1 MSRQFVIGTRGSK
14 LALVQAHLIQN
25 RLAET
30 YPEHTFIIQ
39 TVQTTG
45 DRVQDR
51 PLNQIG
57 DKGVFVREIEEQ
69 LLDGALD
76 IGVHSMKDMPALP
89 ADGLLFTRPWKR
101 EDPRD
106 VLILR
111 EKKDLSE
118 LPAGAVIGT
127 GSPRRKFQLLRLR
140 PDLSVV
146 DIRGNVD
153 TRLRKME
160 EEKLDGIV
168 LAAAGMHRLGMQDR
182 ITCYLEPGQMV
193 PAPAQGV
200 LALEIRKDDEELC
213 HLLDA
218 LGDEETAGAA
228 AAERNFLQA
237 MGGDCHMPVGAVCEK
252 TGPEEYRL
260 RAMFGSADGKK
271 LAFSETAG
279 SIPAELAKE
288 AARRIRQQLSG
299 LVSLVGAGPGDP
311 GLITEKGL
319 RAIRQADCIVYDR
332 LACPTLLGHASPSC
346 EKIYV
351 GKASRHHT
359 MKQEDIN
366 RLLIRKSME
375 YNRVVRLKGGDNYVF
390 GRGGEEGLSLWEH
403 GVPFEVIPGIS
414 SALAGPAYA
423 GIPVTHRGIASGF
436 HVVTAHSH
444 RDELADIDFHAMAR
458 GTDTCVFLMGL
469 DKVAQIA
476 KKLLAAGM
484 PADTGAALISHA
496 TTLQQKTL
504 VSDLRH
510 LAEKASRACLPSPAL
525 IVVGNVVK
533 LRDSLNFFEN
543 RPLFGRRY
551 LLPCIGPNP
560 SVLAGLLREKGAA
573 MDEVTVGT
581 IRTCRAEL
589 TEELLQKTDWL
600 LFTSKNGVEHFFAN
614 LRDARL
620 DIRHLGGCRIA
631 AIGGKTAGSLQ
642 QHGLYADLI
651 PDTWN
656 SGALALALKN
666 ILSADE
672 HVLYLRGKDGQG
684 SLKEILSGRCHYEE
698 RAVYENAEAAEI
710 VLPGSPSQETPSPKP
725 PLYDGILFTCASSA
739 RRLNRAAKETVAM
752 NRQRLYSIGPKTTT
766 ALAALGFFDV
776 KEAEEASYED
786 MVKMLL
792 PPSSAGGHL

>member
-1 MSRQFVIGTRGSK
+1 MSKPFVIGTRGSK
-14 LALVQAHLIQN
+14 LALAQA
-25 RLAET
+25 RLVRDTLAKA
-30 YPEHTFIIQ
+30 YPEYTFVLQ

-57 DKGVFVREIEEQ
+57 DKGVFVREIEER
-69 LLDGALD
+69 LLSGDLD
-76 IGVHSMKDMPALP
+76 IGVHSMKDMPAFP
-89 ADGLLFTRPWKR
+89 AEGLLFTRPWKR

-111 EKKDLSE
+111 EKNGLSE

-146 DIRGNVD
+146 GIRGNVD

-160 EEKLDGIV
+160 EQKLDGIV
-168 LAAAGMHRLGMQDR
+168 LAAAGLHRLGMQNR
-182 ITCYLEPGQMV
+182 ITCYLEPEQMI
-193 PAPAQGV
+193 PAPAQGI
-200 LALEIRKDDEELC
+200 LALEIRNEDGELRR
-213 HLLDA
+213 LLDA
-218 LGDEETAGAA
+218 LGDDETAAVA
-228 AAERNFLQA
+228 EAERIFLQA

-252 TGPEEYRL
+252 TRPGEYRL
-260 RAMFGSADGKK
+260 RAMFGSADGEKLAFAEARGCVPKK
-271 LAFSETAG
+271 LAE
-279 SIPAELAKE
+279 E

-311 GLITEKGL
+311 ELITAKGL
-319 RAIRQADCIVYDR
+319 QAIRQAGCIVYDR
-332 LACPTLLGHASPSC
+332 LVCPALLLQAPSSC

-375 YNRVVRLKGGDNYVF
+375 YGRVVRLKGGDCYVF
-390 GRGGEEGLSLWEH
+390 GRGGEEGLALQEH

-436 HVVTAHSH
+436 HVVTAHSQK
-444 RDELADIDFHAMAR
+444 DELADMDFDAMAR

-469 DKVAQIA
+469 DKVPEIA
-476 KKLLAAGM
+476 GRLLAAGM

-496 TTLQQKTL
+496 TTPRQKTL

-510 LAEKASRACLPSPAL
+510 LAEEADRACLSSPAL
-525 IVVGNVVK
+525 IVVGEVVK
-533 LRDSLNFFEN
+533 LRDSLNFFEK

-551 LLPCIGPNP
+551 LLPFIGPE
-560 SVLAGLLREKGAA
+560 SSALAGLLREQGAA
-573 MDEVTVGT
+573 VDEVQVGT
-581 IRTCRAEL
+581 IQACPAGLTAEL
-589 TEELLQKTDWL
+589 LRETDWL

-614 LRDARL
+614 LSNARL
-620 DIRHLGGCRIA
+620 DLRNLGDCRIA
-631 AIGGKTAGSLQ
+631 AIGGKTAEALQ
-642 QHGLYADLI
+642 RRGLYADLI

-656 SGALALALKN
+656 SRALALTLKT

-672 HVLYLRGKDGQG
+672 HVLYLRA
-684 SLKEILSGRCHYEE
+684 KEGDRFLEETLSGLCRFEE
-698 RAVYENAEAAEI
+698 RAVYENAETAEI
-710 VLPGSPSQETPSPKP
+710 VPPKNDSFEP
-725 PLYDGILFTCASSA
+725 ALYDGILFTCASSA
-739 RRLNRAAKETVAM
+739 GRLYHALGEILAK
-752 NRQRLYSIGPKTTT
+752 NRQHLYSIGPKTTA
-766 ALAALGFFDV
+766 ALASLGFFDV
-776 KEAEEASYED
+776 KEADEASYEG
-786 MVKMLL
+786 MVRMLCHDVL
-792 PPSSAGGHL
+792 